1 MTIGVDPT
9 IFIAPIRL
17 HLTLGVMRLIE
28 QPPST
33 RNNMQHAPLPTVAQA
48 VALLRSCHEEVQ
60 QALEGKP
67 LQVSF
72 NDLGSFQRHK
82 QACHV
87 LFGVPSDPEGSQ
99 GRLKRVCGASS
110 KPHHIEAPPR
120 AVCMTDFIV
129 EVDIIY
135 HRFRNAGYIFDNAR
149 DYTLHLTLVN
159 SSHRKP
165 TQRGVKLPK
174 KRIPFDA
181 SSLFDTEYK
190 VELGTYVAPE
200 CFVSRMDS
208 RDEKGAYV
216 TFGGIPL
223 VPPEAAPDLSQ
234 SHER

>member
-1 MTIGVDPT
+1 
-9 IFIAPIRL
+9 
-17 HLTLGVMRLIE
+17 
-28 QPPST
+28 
-33 RNNMQHAPLPTVAQA
+33 
-48 VALLRSCHEEVQ
+48 
-60 QALEGKP
+60 
-67 LQVSF
+67 
-72 NDLGSFQRHK
+72 
-82 QACHV
+82 
-87 LFGVPSDPEGSQ
+87 
-99 GRLKRVCGASS
+99 
-110 KPHHIEAPPR
+110 
-120 AVCMTDFIV
+120 MTDFIV